1 MKFASIIAEKFA
13 EENELT
19 LIDFQ
24 HLEQNFIYKRDVISL
39 IISKKRILAKITKVC
54 PCCKKNWPTIQAL
67 NSHMKSNV
75 SLLYL
80 NKIDL
85 RDQKIINQQLS
96 NQVSVLEYSCKQ
108 KDLNIIKLRE
118 LLTQKCELTDDL
130 IKLRELLTQKC
141 ELTDDLDQYL

>member
-1 MKFASIIAEKFA
+1 M
-13 EENELT
+13 T
-19 LIDFQ
+19 
-24 HLEQNFIYKRDVISL
+24 
-39 IISKKRILAKITKVC
+39 
-54 PCCKKNWPTIQAL
+54 
-67 NSHMKSNV
+67 SNV